1 MEKEKGFSVNH
12 TVRLFVNHAIRT
24 AAYLV
29 PDLFSYQG
37 QDIASLAKQT
47 TTWRLRAPLKG

>member
-1 MEKEKGFSVNH
+1 MEKEKGLSVNH

-47 TTWRLRAPLKG
+47 TT